1 MRITADNRQIAAT
14 ILRQQLTVDLH
25 SHLGLWEAKGLNR
38 GSFVNE
44 LAGYPGDE
52 KLKQNIL
59 DNLSVGL
66 KCSFLGLPV
75 DLPLIQLGAPGNK
88 ARDFRAGEAWREYQ
102 RQMALLREML
112 QTLPVAVARRA
123 EDIAPIAESGRQAL
137 FLSVEGGY
145 MVEDDLGRLA
155 ELKQDGHTK
164 FAPAHY
170 LPSAFCDNQTDPP
183 RWGGLSGLGREM
195 VREVGRLGMILDV
208 AHASFAAT
216 VEMAELAGCPL
227 VLSHTMM
234 RSSDVD
240 EHLRFISRDHARVIA
255 DTGGV
260 IGTWV
265 VAPPYAYGTLAEY
278 TESVLRLADW
288 VGTEHVGWATD
299 QIDAGLPNWFRR
311 STALPDVGAALLAGG
326 FSPADLAGF
335 FGGNLLRLHRAVVGD
350 RVAN

>member
-1 MRITADNRQIAAT
+1 MSTTADNRQIAAT
-14 ILRQQLTVDLH
+14 ILRQHLTVDLH

-38 GSFVNE
+38 GSFANE
-44 LAGYPGDE
+44 IASYPGDD

-88 ARDFRAGEAWREYQ
+88 SRDFLADEAWQEYQ
-102 RQMALLREML
+102 RQMALLREMI
-112 QTLPVAVARRA
+112 QTLPVAVARHA
-123 EDIAPIAESGRQAL
+123 SDIAPIVESGRQAL

-145 MVEDDLGRLA
+145 MVENDLGRLA

-170 LPSAFCDNQTDPP
+170 LPSAFCDNQTDSP

-195 VREVGRLGMILDV
+195 VREVGRLGMLLDV
-208 AHASFAAT
+208 AHASFAST
-216 VEMAELAGCPL
+216 VAMAELAGTPM

-234 RSSDVD
+234 RSSDTD

-278 TESVLRLADW
+278 SESVLRLADW

-299 QIDAGLPNWFRR
+299 QIDAGLPDWFRR

-335 FGGNLLRLHRAVVGD
+335 FGGNLLRLHRAVVGEK
-350 RVAN
+350 VVN

>member
-1 MRITADNRQIAAT
+1 MSTTAENREIAAT

-25 SHLGLWEAKGLNR
+25 SHLGLWEAKGMNR
-38 GSFVNE
+38 GSFANE
-44 LAGYPGDE
+44 IAGYPGDE
-52 KLKQNIL
+52 KLKQNIF
-59 DNLSVGL
+59 DHLSVGL
-66 KCSFLGLPV
+66 KSCFLGLPV
-75 DLPLIQLGAPGNK
+75 DLPLIQFGAPGNK
-88 ARDFRAGEAWREYQ
+88 TRDFLAEEAWQEYQ

-112 QTLPVAVARRA
+112 KTLPLEVAIHAGDV
-123 EDIAPIAESGRQAL
+123 APIAERGRLAL

-145 MVEDDLGRLA
+145 MAENDLGRLA

-195 VREVGRLGMILDV
+195 VREVSRLGMLLDV

-216 VEMAELAGCPL
+216 VAMAELAGAPL

-234 RSSDVD
+234 RSSDTD
-240 EHLRFISRDHARVIA
+240 EHLRFISRDHARVIS

-265 VAPPYAYGTLAEY
+265 VAPPYAYGTIAEY

-299 QIDAGLPNWFRR
+299 QIDAGLPDWFRR

-326 FSPADLAGF
+326 FTPADLAGF
-335 FGGNLLRLHRAVVGD
+335 FGGNLLRLHRVVVGD